1 VGLDA
6 IIERRLNQKRMGF
19 GANVQARGKNQIGD
33 LFSNVEPKDLLQYGL
48 IPEFIGRLP
57 VMATLDE
64 LDESALVRILTE
76 PKNALIKQYQKLM
89 AFDEVKLKFTE
100 GALLGIGRRAY
111 EQKTG
116 ARGLRAILESIMLD
130 VMYDIPSQPDVK
142 EVLVTEEVVNGK
154 GEPIKVFEHQKGVK
168 PAIGS

>member
-1 VGLDA
+1 
-6 IIERRLNQKRMGF
+6 
-19 GANVQARGKNQIGD
+19 
-33 LFSNVEPKDLLQYGL
+33 
-48 IPEFIGRLP
+48 
-57 VMATLDE
+57 MATLDE
-64 LDESALVRILTE
+64 LDESALVQILME

-100 GALLGIGRRAY
+100 GALMGIARKAY

-116 ARGLRAILESIMLD
+116 ARGLRAILESIMLN

-142 EVLVTEEVVNGK
+142 EVLVTEEVIARK
-154 GEPIKVFEHQKGVK
+154 GEPIKVFEQQKGVK